1 MTKLENLL
9 NVTFRINKDMAA
21 AAIEVLA
28 RQCWWLGERMIPLA
42 LFAQDVD
49 EDSRSALAA
58 ALESTRVDPAQRQ
71 PEEPGKPEFPTL
83 KKSKELK
90 DFVGP
95 QSWTLFN
102 LVDDEAKWLRIPP
115 SEWASDPAFNST
127 RMIVSGLHGVNDI
140 AEGGCRTA
148 DYYKVRLSI
157 HLPSLSLSLCIHEHT
172 HTHI

>member
-1 MTKLENLL
+1 M
-9 NVTFRINKDMAA
+9 
-21 AAIEVLA
+21 
-28 RQCWWLGERMIPLA
+28 
-42 LFAQDVD
+42 
-49 EDSRSALAA
+49 
-58 ALESTRVDPAQRQ
+58 
-71 PEEPGKPEFPTL
+71 

-102 LVDDEAKWLRIPP
+102 LVDDEAKWLRLPP

-157 HLPSLSLSLCIHEHT
+157 HLPSLSPPLPLSLSLSVYMNT
-172 HTHI
+172 HTFKAFLY